1 MILERISSPEDL
13 KELTPEE
20 LKTLNQEI
28 RDLIVKVVSRRGGHL
43 ASSLGAVEL
52 CVALGI
58 CLDLPKDSLIFDV
71 GHQTYAHKIITGRR
85 NAFLN
90 LREYQG
96 ISGFPNCKESIYDV
110 YISGHASTAISWAQG
125 IAEAKRLKEDNSKTI
140 AVIGDGSLTGGM
152 CFEALNSSGHSQSD
166 ILVIVNHNEMSISP
180 SVGALSSHLTKIYQ
194 LLFTIGLRVNWR
206 NS

>member
-1 MILERISSPEDL
+1 MILERISSPKDL
-13 KELTPEE
+13 KKLTPEE

-28 RDLIVKVVSRRGGHL
+28 RDLIVKVVSKKGGHL

-96 ISGFPNCKESIYDV
+96 ISGFPNCKESSYDV

-125 IAEAKRLKEDNSKTI
+125 IAEA
-140 AVIGDGSLTGGM
+140 
-152 CFEALNSSGHSQSD
+152 SG
-166 ILVIVNHNEMSISP
+166 
-180 SVGALSSHLTKIYQ
+180 
-194 LLFTIGLRVNWR
+194 
-206 NS
+206 